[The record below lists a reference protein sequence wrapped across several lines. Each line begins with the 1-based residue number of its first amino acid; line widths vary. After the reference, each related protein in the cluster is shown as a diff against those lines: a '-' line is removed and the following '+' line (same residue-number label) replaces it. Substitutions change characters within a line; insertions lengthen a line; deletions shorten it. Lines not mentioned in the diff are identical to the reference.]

1 MDQKTAFDKKEKLSR
16 RLQAYG
22 SLLVAFS
29 GGVDSSFLLAVAHEA
44 LGDKALAVTA
54 GSAIHPPHET
64 EFAARFAQER
74 GIRHLTLASEEMNLP
89 DFRANPP
96 QRCYICKKAL
106 LRQLKQI
113 ASEQGLIHLAH
124 GANADDAFDFRPGAR
139 AALEEGA
146 VAPLADVGLTKQEIR
161 FLARDLGLPNWDKP
175 SGACLASRIPYH
187 EPIIAEKLLMIYK
200 AENAL
205 SELGIAQCRVRHH
218 GSMARIEVL
227 ETDFPKIMP
236 ADLRNRIVEKFKQI
250 GYQYVTLDLA
260 GYVSGSLNRVL

>member
-16 RLQAYG
+16 RLRAYG

-44 LGDKALAVTA
+44 LGDKVLAVTA

-96 QRCYICKKAL
+96 QRCYFCKKAL

-236 ADLRNRIVEKFKQI
+236 IDLRNRVVEKFRQI

-260 GYVSGSLNRVL
+260 GYVSGSLNRIL